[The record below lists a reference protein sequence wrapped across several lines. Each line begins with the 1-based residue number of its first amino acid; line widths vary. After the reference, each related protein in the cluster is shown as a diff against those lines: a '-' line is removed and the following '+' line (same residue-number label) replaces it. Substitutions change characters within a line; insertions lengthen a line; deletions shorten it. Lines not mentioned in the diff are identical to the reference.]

1 MAIPTLTPASEV
13 SAIVLPATGST
24 SFVASKCPIGVYTA
38 SVDFLSG
45 ASDQVAYTYQKLGG
59 DILDIELTTGSVY
72 AAYEEA
78 VLEYSYILNMHQ
90 SKNILSD
97 VLGMTTGT
105 FNHDGELKDGILS
118 SSLSGTHISLKYPKI
133 TLAFN
138 QRYTEGISTQAGI
151 GGSTRIYSGSFTAVD
166 NKQDYDLG
174 AIILSASN
182 NDLDEATGN
191 PVPYSGLV
199 SGKKVIV
206 ERVYYK
212 TPHAMWRFY
221 GYYGGLNVTGD
232 FHTYGQ
238 YADDSTFEVIPAW
251 QNKLQAVAYED
262 HLYTRTSHYS
272 YEIINNQ
279 LRLFPVPDNVSPE
292 NFWVRFSIATGSF
305 GGPEDE
311 RSTGINNMNTLP
323 FENIPYQS
331 INSIGKQWIR
341 RFALALSKE
350 TLGQIRSKFGD
361 NIPIPGETLTL
372 NGKDLLS
379 QAQTEQKDLR
389 EELKSV
395 LDEMTYAKL
404 IETDAAIADN
414 SSKIQE
420 KITLPVFVG

>member
-166 NKQDYDLG
+166 DRQD
-174 AIILSASN
+174 
-182 NDLDEATGN
+182 
-191 PVPYSGLV
+191 
-199 SGKKVIV
+199 
-206 ERVYYK
+206 
-212 TPHAMWRFY
+212 
-221 GYYGGLNVTGD
+221 
-232 FHTYGQ
+232 
-238 YADDSTFEVIPAW
+238 
-251 QNKLQAVAYED
+251 
-262 HLYTRTSHYS
+262 
-272 YEIINNQ
+272 
-279 LRLFPVPDNVSPE
+279 
-292 NFWVRFSIATGSF
+292 
-305 GGPEDE
+305 
-311 RSTGINNMNTLP
+311 
-323 FENIPYQS
+323 
-331 INSIGKQWIR
+331 
-341 RFALALSKE
+341 
-350 TLGQIRSKFGD
+350 
-361 NIPIPGETLTL
+361 
-372 NGKDLLS
+372 
-379 QAQTEQKDLR
+379 
-389 EELKSV
+389 
-395 LDEMTYAKL
+395 
-404 IETDAAIADN
+404 
-414 SSKIQE
+414 
-420 KITLPVFVG
+420 